1 MFQGG
6 NIMSAEYESSI
17 KEVFIVKKST
27 KMDSEEF
34 VSIQLKSSEDSI
46 ETLLQ
51 KAISASDPPASE
63 KKDKKWGIQ

>member
-1 MFQGG
+1 
-6 NIMSAEYESSI
+6 
-17 KEVFIVKKST
+17 
-27 KMDSEEF
+27 MDSEEF

>member
-1 MFQGG
+1 
-6 NIMSAEYESSI
+6 MSAEYESSI

-46 ETLLQ
+46 EALLQ

>member
-1 MFQGG
+1 
-6 NIMSAEYESSI
+6 MSAEYESSI
-17 KEVFIVKKST
+17 KEVFIVKRST

-51 KAISASDPPASE
+51 KAISASDPPTSE